1 MTYRK
6 ICFGFNNSNS
16 NNSNLCFPFSTLNC
30 PKDRSSF
37 RFLTTTI
44 EKNIYTH
51 CPNGE
56 PEQEQEERNCETKH
70 KLKHDSNLCIFA
82 CVSV

>member
-1 MTYRK
+1 ML
-6 ICFGFNNSNS
+6 CLSGFE
-16 NNSNLCFPFSTLNC
+16 LYARWVPLNC

-51 CPNGE
+51 CPNGQ
-56 PEQEQEERNCETKH
+56 PEQEQEERKCET
-70 KLKHDSNLCIFA
+70 KHDSNLCIFA
-82 CVSV
+82 CVSG